1 MPYRCNVCGGIES
14 SKQVSRGDGR
24 HVLFCANCGMG
35 IIDDPPEDTADFYP
49 DTYYGNADAESPGY
63 ADYAFTAE
71 HGLLWARL
79 MVEAVAPAGGRILD
93 VGCADGFLLDRL
105 TGPFERFGIEVN
117 AAAAAK
123 ASARGISVLSS
134 DISDEAG
141 GPGVWGN
148 FDVITSIATF
158 EHVLDLRGAM
168 AACIRMLRPQGV
180 ILFEVPL
187 VSEHRDNRDWFH
199 SSYEHIHYP
208 TLSGITRLF
217 AAFPDM
223 RFVGF
228 ESDIK
233 GFGSTYMGA
242 GARDPE
248 IFARLER
255 LLQAMAQPGLE
266 GLGTT
271 EVQLNLAY
279 HVVHCFRP
287 TPVRIAA
294 LPTLLEVAATPN
306 LLKRL
311 TQLWYADSEVAAA
324 RRQQDEQLAASARWH
339 EGQARAWEQAHAAL
353 LKETEALRGA
363 VAASPRPG
371 LLPHA
376 KRALRR
382 LLGRGG

>member
-1 MPYRCNVCGGIES
+1 
-14 SKQVSRGDGR
+14 
-24 HVLFCANCGMG
+24 MG
-35 IIDDPPEDTADFYP
+35 IIEDPPEDTADFYP
-49 DTYYGNADAESPGY
+49 DTYYGNADAESVGY

-79 MVEAVAPAGGRILD
+79 MVEALAPAGGRILD

-123 ASARGISVLSS
+123 ASARGITVLSS

-141 GPGVWGN
+141 GPDVWGS

-180 ILFEVPL
+180 VLFEVPL

-217 AAFPDM
+217 AGFPDM

-233 GFGSTYMGA
+233 GFGSTYIGA
-242 GARDPE
+242 GARDRE
-248 IFARLER
+248 VFARLER
-255 LLQAMAQPGLE
+255 LLQAMAQPSLE

-287 TPVRIAA
+287 TPARIAM
-294 LPTLLEVAATPN
+294 LPTLLEVATTPN

-324 RRQQDEQLAASARWH
+324 RRQEDEQLATAARWH

-353 LKETEALRGA
+353 MKETEALRGA
-363 VAASPRPG
+363 VAALPPPG
-371 LLPHA
+371 LLPRV
-376 KRALRR
+376 KRAARR